1 MASCRIL
8 PFPANKAGRVG
19 KNDLVAPEQARD
31 EINKGNGNVI
41 ERRGER
47 PNILVEN
54 PDRVRDFCRD
64 TRAGHPLLTSPSAK
78 TESADPFLIV
88 LAIGMTTGL
97 GNRRPVTLTNEKKGG
112 KKRIPH
118 AAQRYGI
125 ESLSMFE
132 MFQRKAGCLDVPVST
147 AAARLPRPC
156 CRPRL
161 AHNTHLVPRN
171 PAARA
176 PQPRQLACEPS
187 ARFPL
192 MRPKG
197 RPEAAPRAAGV
208 QAAVP

>member
-1 MASCRIL
+1 VASYRII
-8 PFPANKAGRVG
+8 PCPANKAGGIG

-31 EINKGNGNVI
+31 EINRGNDNVI
-41 ERRGER
+41 EWRSER
-47 PNILVEN
+47 PNIFVEN

-64 TRAGHPLLTSPSAK
+64 TRAGYPFLTNPDAK
-78 TESADPFLIV
+78 AESADPFLIA

-97 GNRRPVTLTNEKKGG
+97 GSRRPVILANEKKGG
-112 KKRIPH
+112 KKRIPY

-132 MFQRKAGCLDVPVST
+132 MFQGKAGRFDVPVPTT
-147 AAARLPRPC
+147 AARPPRPC

-176 PQPRQLACEPS
+176 PRPRQLACEPS
-187 ARFPL
+187 ARFPRV
-192 MRPKG
+192 RPKG

>member
-1 MASCRIL
+1 MLSCRII
-8 PFPANKAGRVG
+8 PCPANKAGRIG
-19 KNDLVAPEQARD
+19 KNDLVAPEQVRD
-31 EINKGNGNVI
+31 EINRGNDNVI
-41 ERRGER
+41 ERCGER
-47 PNILVEN
+47 PNIFVEN

-64 TRAGHPLLTSPSAK
+64 IRAGYPFLTNPNAK
-78 TESADPFLIV
+78 TESADPFLIA

-97 GNRRPVTLTNEKKGG
+97 GSRRPVILANEKKGG
-112 KKRIPH
+112 KKRIPY

-132 MFQRKAGCLDVPVST
+132 MFQGKAGRFDVPVPTT
-147 AAARLPRPC
+147 AARPPRPC

-176 PQPRQLACEPS
+176 PRPRQLACEPS